1 MQTLRVR
8 PQRFVAERQVVEGSY
23 CYTVHGFQKEMEALK
38 KLSPTTHAYLEKI
51 EPHGWARALMNNL
64 SSKPETNQ

>member
-51 EPHGWARALMNNL
+51 EPHG
-64 SSKPETNQ
+64 